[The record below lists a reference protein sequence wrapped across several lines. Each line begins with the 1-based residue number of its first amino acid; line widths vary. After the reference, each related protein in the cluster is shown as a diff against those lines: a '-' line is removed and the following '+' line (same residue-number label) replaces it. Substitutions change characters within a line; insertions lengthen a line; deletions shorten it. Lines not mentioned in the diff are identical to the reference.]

1 MKLFLVQHGDA
12 VIQEVD
18 PQRPLSEQGKRDV
31 ETMARWLHQASV
43 RADHVLHSG
52 KRRAHQTAEML
63 AQVMTTGGSCSS
75 LSGMAPNDPVEAVA
89 ATVAALS
96 QDTVLVGHLPFMSRL
111 ASLLIGADPER
122 GIVAFQPGSIVCLE
136 KDRSGRF
143 SVNWMLRP
151 DVLPKGPDASHED
164 R

>member
-18 PQRPLSEQGKRDV
+18 PQRPLSEQGKRDI
-31 ETMARWLHQASV
+31 ETLARWLRKASV

-52 KRRAHQTAEML
+52 KLRAQQTAEVL
-63 AQVMTTGGSCSS
+63 AKAMTTSGSCSN
-75 LSGMAPNDPVEAVA
+75 LSGMAPNDPAEAMV

-111 ASLLIGADPER
+111 VSVLTGVDPER
-122 GIVAFQPGSIVCLE
+122 GIVAFQPASIVLLE

-143 SVNWMLRP
+143 TINWMLRP
-151 DVLPKGPDASHED
+151 DVLPKDPGA
-164 R
+164 